1 MIDHEILDQIIPVP
15 ELEDLKEETVA
26 ELKDAGFAIT
36 NFHSGGIFHTLL
48 MIALRIQIE
57 LLELARTI
65 LNQSFV
71 SHASGTWLD
80 LKMADYSKLR
90 KQARKT
96 RGYVTVSRTGTD
108 AEAVKIA
115 KGHIFKSVKD
125 INGEELRFFALE
137 DTVLQK
143 GAQSVDVLVEAE
155 TEGSRYN
162 VPEAQ
167 ITRTLTYIGEVEIT
181 NGEGWITQE
190 GSDTED
196 DESARTRTLRAWSE
210 LALVPLRDTYVN
222 VCEAIS
228 GVLYVTVNDQHP
240 RGQGTVDVIVTSEA
254 GAASE
259 DLLAQCRAVC
269 EAIREPDTDVL
280 VKSAEIV
287 YTDINVTVTISNS
300 LSRDGLAE
308 RAKAAVID
316 LLRLRGRRVFNELTH
331 ADLIHKVKSDVSV
344 VRNVTVTTPTED
356 LFLATDKVILPG
368 TITVSVEGV

>member
-300 LSRDGLAE
+300 LSREGLSE
-308 RAKAAVID
+308 RVKAAVTD

-331 ADLIHKVKSDVSV
+331 ADLIHKIKSDVSV
-344 VRNVTVTTPTED
+344 VRNVTVTTPAED

>member
-15 ELEDLKEETVA
+15 ELEDLKEETIA

-71 SHASGTWLD
+71 SNASGTWLD

-96 RGYVTVSRTGTD
+96 RGCVTVSRTGTD

-115 KGHIFKSVKD
+115 KGHIFKSIKD

-162 VPEAQ
+162 LPEAQ
-167 ITRTLTYIGEVEIT
+167 ITRTLTYLGEVEIT
-181 NGEGWITQE
+181 NGEGWIMQE

-300 LSRDGLAE
+300 LSREGLSE
-308 RAKAAVID
+308 RVKAAVTD
-316 LLRLRGRRVFNELTH
+316 LLRLRGRRVFNELIH
-331 ADLIHKVKSDVSV
+331 ADLIHKIKSDVSIA
-344 VRNVTVTTPTED
+344 RNVTVSAPAED
-356 LFLATDKVILPG
+356 LFLDEDKVILPG
-368 TITVSVEGV
+368 TITVSIEGV

>member
-108 AEAVKIA
+108 AEAIKIA
-115 KGHIFKSVKD
+115 KGHIFKSIKD

-143 GAQSVDVLVEAE
+143 SAQSVDVLVEAE

-167 ITRTLTYIGEVEIT
+167 ITRTLTYLGEVEVS

-259 DLLAQCRAVC
+259 DLLAQCRAASS
-269 EAIREPDTDVL
+269 AIREPDTDVL

-300 LSRDGLAE
+300 LSREGLSE
-308 RAKAAVID
+308 RIKAAVTD

-331 ADLIHKVKSDVSV
+331 ADLIHKIKSNVSV
-344 VRNVTVTTPTED
+344 VRNVTVTAPAED